1 MSTIALSR
9 RAILAGAASVPALA
23 LPALIASAPAAVA
36 AGTGSRPLLRL
47 SNGDKIVRPKTPKA
61 ETPAGAFQS
70 AIMRTSPRYAT

>member
-9 RAILAGAASVPALA
+9 RAIPAGAASVTSTSVTRRNR
-23 LPALIASAPAAVA
+23 I
-36 AGTGSRPLLRL
+36 GTGCRRGDAVMTDLTVI
-47 SNGDKIVRPKTPKA
+47 NGDKIARPKTPKA